1 MSSKVVARAATS
13 KLFMTFAAVDSN
25 FIISWMTPEGTDAPC
40 LEIFTA
46 LLELARARSVFRR
59 PHLRHAPMSYGDEHD
74 CRLRQSRIFLDWL
87 CVTLPTVLPFTS
99 HSRRMIEE
107 RRREGSGE
115 HVVALYSTLSC
126 IVSYLKESTLHLLIS
141 FQQIAQRAVQWSYIK
156 PREFLALRLFELW
169 TRCNVDRNSFPQDD
183 IKRCWS

>member
-46 LLELARARSVFRR
+46 LLELARARAHFSGVPTFDM
-59 PHLRHAPMSYGDEHD
+59 LQWAMEMSM
-74 CRLRQSRIFLDWL
+74 IAVLDRAESSEIG
-87 CVTLPTVLPFTS
+87 CVTLPTVLPFTF